1 MRPQPPGQAEHCAY
15 LLPYVHVPGVSVGK
29 GTKARIG
36 LQIRAWACNLGVL
49 VGHSPYPAHLARA
62 RAGRPSTCETH
73 GRAEFATRVKRCA
86 ITARAH
92 RAAGAPACTSRL
104 LLAALSA
111 CVWQASGAGHQ
122 GTRRSVHAPRDI
134 RHDGRFRL
142 ILRGVAFFS
151 ASAVPPR
158 GSVRRL
164 SPRSGERAL
173 RPRPP
178 AAAIHARR
186 AGAASARCCRRS
198 EAEREHQERRR
209 RRRPGRE
216 PAAGALPSRRCCCA
230 AALLQR
236 RAAAPRAPALV
247 CRCAVLVRHGSDS
260 PRVPSA
266 VRRGA
271 LGVR

>member
-142 ILRGVAFFS
+142 ILRGVAFLS
-151 ASAVPPR
+151 ASAVPP
-158 GSVRRL
+158 L
-164 SPRSGERAL
+164 Q
-173 RPRPP
+173 RPP
-178 AAAIHARR
+178 LAAAIHDHQPLLSTLAAPALLLLAAAAAPRPSESTRSAVAAAAR
-186 AGAASARCCRRS
+186 AGSPRLGHC
-198 EAEREHQERRR
+198 
-209 RRRPGRE
+209 
-216 PAAGALPSRRCCCA
+216 
-230 AALLQR
+230 R
-236 RAAAPRAPALV
+236 RAAAVAPRHSCSAGRQRRAHPRSSAGVPCWPVMAPTRPA
-247 CRCAVLVRHGSDS
+247 S
-260 PRVPSA
+260 PPPCGVGLLASA
-266 VRRGA
+266 RG
-271 LGVR
+271 